1 MAGDFNLILSPEDK
15 NNENINRAMMG
26 RFRRLVSDLELKDIP
41 LMGRRYTWSNGRD
54 NPTLVKLDL
63 VLCTVDWE
71 VIFPECF
78 LQSQATEFLII
89 ARWSSISVRVLSPS
103 VVFTSRIFG
112 ASSQGF
118 WRQ

>member
-1 MAGDFNLILSPEDK
+1 
-15 NNENINRAMMG
+15 MG

-78 LQSQATEFLII
+78 LQSQATEISDHCPLVLNLCEGVKSFRRFHFENFWSKLPGFLETVTTS
-89 ARWSSISVRVLSPS
+89 WSQPIE
-103 VVFTSRIFG
+103 
-112 ASSQGF
+112 ASCPLE
-118 WRQ
+118 